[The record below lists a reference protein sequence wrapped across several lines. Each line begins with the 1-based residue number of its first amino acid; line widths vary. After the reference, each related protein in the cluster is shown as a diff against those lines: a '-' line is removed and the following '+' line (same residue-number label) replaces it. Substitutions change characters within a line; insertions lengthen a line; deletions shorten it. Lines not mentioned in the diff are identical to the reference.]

1 MLFFNELSFW
11 ERKEYLNGI
20 DFAIIG
26 SGIVGMSTAIFLKKR
41 YPSAKIT
48 ILERG
53 YLPTGAST
61 KNAGFACFGSPTELF
76 DDLQRNKEQEV
87 WETFLLRYQ
96 GLQTLFS
103 LVDKNRMNYKECAS
117 WDLIE
122 NNHLD
127 IPNDFIPYLNSQTK
141 SILNEANV
149 YSDDSKAIDTFG
161 FNGFKKAY
169 KNCLEGSIDT
179 GKLITE
185 LFKKTVENEVQTL
198 FGVNLESFTEMNQ
211 GVELTTN
218 FGELKCAH
226 LLICT
231 NGFATKFLE
240 ADLQPARAQ
249 VMITKPIQNLK
260 IDGTFHFD
268 SGYYYFRNIENRIL
282 IGGGRNLN
290 IEGETTEK
298 FGTTAQIQKSIL
310 NLLKEN
316 ILPTTPFEID
326 YSWSGIMGV
335 GKEKSPIIKKV
346 NNKVAFGV
354 RMGGMGVAIG
364 SEVGKKLA
372 NIF

>member
-11 ERKEYLNGI
+11 ERKEYLNDI

-41 YPSAKIT
+41 YSSAKIT

-61 KNAGFACFGSPTELF
+61 KNAGFACFGSPTELY
-76 DDLQRNKEQEV
+76 DDLQKNDEHEV

-103 LVDKNRMNYKECAS
+103 LVEKDKIDYKSCAS
-117 WDLIE
+117 WDLIGC
-122 NNHLD
+122 NHSD
-127 IPNDFIPYLNSQTK
+127 IPADLIYYLNSKTK
-141 SILNEANV
+141 ALIFEDFV
-149 YSDDSKAIDTFG
+149 YSDDSIFLSSFG
-161 FNGFKKAY
+161 FKGFQKAY
-169 KNCLEGSIDT
+169 KNRLEGSIDT

-185 LFKKTVENEVQTL
+185 LFKKTVEDGIQTL
-198 FGVNLESFTEMNQ
+198 FGVNLESFSELNQ
-211 GVELTTN
+211 EVQLITN
-218 FGELKCAH
+218 FGELNCAH

-231 NGFATKFLE
+231 NGFANKFLK

-249 VMITKPIQNLK
+249 VMITKPIQDLK
-260 IDGTFHFD
+260 IEGTFHFD
-268 SGYYYFRNIENRIL
+268 AGYYYFRNIENRIL

-290 IEGETTEK
+290 IEGETTEN
-298 FGTTAQIQKSIL
+298 FGTTDQIQASIL
-310 NLLKEN
+310 HLLKEN
-316 ILPTTPFEID
+316 ILPKTPFEID

-372 NIF
+372 NLF

>member
-1 MLFFNELSFW
+1 MLFLNELSFW
-11 ERKEYLNGI
+11 ERKEYLNDI

-76 DDLQRNKEQEV
+76 DDLQKNKESEV

-103 LVDKNRMNYKECAS
+103 LVEKEQIDYKACGS
-117 WDLIE
+117 WDLIA
-122 NNHLD
+122 NNESD
-127 IPNDFIPYLNSQTK
+127 ISTDFIDYLNIKTNSL
-141 SILNEANV
+141 LNEPNV
-149 YSDDSKAIDTFG
+149 YSDDSNFASSFG
-161 FNGFKKAY
+161 FKGFQKAY
-169 KNCLEGSIDT
+169 KNRLEGSIDT

-185 LFKKTVENEVQTL
+185 IYKKTVEHGIQTL
-198 FGVNLESFTEMNQ
+198 FGINLESYTETNQ
-211 GVELTTN
+211 EVELLTN

-231 NGFATKFLE
+231 NGFANKFLQ
-240 ADLQPARAQ
+240 ADLKPARAQ
-249 VMITKPIQNLK
+249 VMITKPIHNLK
-260 IDGTFHFD
+260 IKGTFHFD
-268 SGYYYFRNIENRIL
+268 AGYYYFRNIENRIL

-290 IEGETTEK
+290 FEGETTET
-298 FGTTAQIQKSIL
+298 FGTTDQIQDAIL
-310 NLLKEN
+310 HLLKEN
-316 ILPTTPFEID
+316 ILPNTPFEID

-335 GKEKSPIIKKV
+335 GQEKSPIIKKV
-346 NNKVAFGV
+346 NNRVAFGV

>member
-11 ERKEYLNGI
+11 ERKEYLNEI
-20 DFAIIG
+20 DFVIIG
-26 SGIVGMSTAIFLKKR
+26 AGIVGMSTAIFLKKR
-41 YPSAKIT
+41 FPSAKIT

-53 YLPTGAST
+53 YLPSGAST

-76 DDLQRNKEQEV
+76 DDLQKNNEDKV

-103 LVDKNRMNYKECAS
+103 LVDKERINYQPCAS
-117 WDLIE
+117 WDLLK
-122 NNHLD
+122 NNQSD
-127 IPNDFIPYLNSQTK
+127 IPADFIDYLNSKTNLF
-141 SILNEANV
+141 INEADV
-149 YSDDSKAIDTFG
+149 YSDDSLFANSFVFKG
-161 FNGFKKAY
+161 FQKAY
-169 KNCLEGSIDT
+169 KNRLEGSLDT

-185 LFKKTVENEVQTL
+185 LFKKTVELGIQTL
-198 FGVNLESFTEMNQ
+198 FGVNLESYTEAEQEVN
-211 GVELTTN
+211 LNTN

-231 NGFATKFLE
+231 NGFANKFLD

-249 VMITKPIQNLK
+249 VMITKPINDLK
-260 IDGTFHFD
+260 FEGTFHFD
-268 SGYYYFRNIENRIL
+268 AGYYYFRNIENRIL

-290 IEGETTEK
+290 IEGETTEN
-298 FGTTAQIQKSIL
+298 FGTTEQIQDSIL

-316 ILPTTPFEID
+316 ILPTTAFEID

-346 NNKVAFGV
+346 NNRVAFGV

-372 NIF
+372 NLF

>member
-11 ERKEYLNGI
+11 ERKEYLNDI
-20 DFAIIG
+20 DFVIIG
-26 SGIVGMSTAIFLKKR
+26 AGIVGMSTAIFLKKR
-41 YPSAKIT
+41 FPSAKIT

-61 KNAGFACFGSPTELF
+61 KNAGFACFGSPTEMF
-76 DDLQRNKEQEV
+76 DDLQTIKEEQV

-103 LVDKNRMNYKECAS
+103 LVEKEKINYQPCAS
-117 WDLIE
+117 WDLIAE
-122 NNHLD
+122 NQES
-127 IPNDFIPYLNSQTK
+127 ISKDFIFYLNDKTRDLIGES
-141 SILNEANV
+141 NV
-149 YSDDSKAIDTFG
+149 YSEDKSALIHFG
-161 FNGFKKAY
+161 FKGFQTAF
-169 KNCLEGSIDT
+169 KNRLEGSIDT
-179 GKLITE
+179 GKLISE
-185 LFKKTVENEVQTL
+185 LYKKSVELGIQTL
-198 FGVNLESFTEMNQ
+198 FGINLESFSENTHE
-211 GVELTTN
+211 VSLITN

-226 LLICT
+226 LLVCT
-231 NGFATKFLE
+231 NGFANKSLDI
-240 ADLQPARAQ
+240 DLQPARAQ
-249 VMITKPIQNLK
+249 VMITKPIHDLK
-260 IDGTFHFD
+260 FEGTFHFD
-268 SGYYYFRNIENRIL
+268 AGYYYFRNIENRIL

-290 IEGETTEK
+290 IEGETTEN
-298 FGTTAQIQKSIL
+298 FGTTDQIQDSIL

-316 ILPTTPFEID
+316 ILPTTAFEID

-346 NNKVAFGV
+346 NNRVAFGV

>member
-11 ERKEYLNGI
+11 ERKEYLNEI

-26 SGIVGMSTAIFLKKR
+26 AGIVGMSTAIFLKKR
-41 YPSAKIT
+41 FPLAKIT

-76 DDLQRNKEQEV
+76 DDLQKIKEEQV

-103 LVDKNRMNYKECAS
+103 LVDKEKINYKPCAS
-117 WDLIE
+117 WDLISKDQT
-122 NNHLD
+122 D
-127 IPNDFIPYLNSQTK
+127 ISIDFIDYLNEKTK
-141 SILNEANV
+141 SILKQEAV
-149 YSDDSKAIDTFG
+149 YSDDSKAIVSFG
-161 FNGFKKAY
+161 FEGFQKAY
-169 KNCLEGSIDT
+169 KNRLEGSIDT

-185 LFKKTVENEVQTL
+185 LYKKTIEFGIQTL
-198 FGVNLESFTEMNQ
+198 FGINLESYTEAINE
-211 GVELTTN
+211 VNLITN
-218 FGELKCAH
+218 FGELACAH
-226 LLICT
+226 LLVCT
-231 NGFATKFLE
+231 NGFANEFLK

-249 VMITKPIQNLK
+249 VMITKPIQDLK
-260 IDGTFHFD
+260 FEGTFHFD
-268 SGYYYFRNIENRIL
+268 AGYYYFRNIENRIL

-290 IEGETTEK
+290 IEGETTEN
-298 FGTTAQIQKSIL
+298 FGTTDQIQSSIF

-316 ILPTTPFEID
+316 ILPTTAFEID

-346 NNKVAFGV
+346 NNRVAFGV
-354 RMGGMGVAIG
+354 RMGGMGLAIG

>member
-1 MLFFNELSFW
+1 MLFLNELSFW
-11 ERKEYLNGI
+11 ERKEYLNDI

-76 DDLQRNKEQEV
+76 DDLQKNKESEV

-103 LVDKNRMNYKECAS
+103 LVEKEQIDYKACGS
-117 WDLIE
+117 WDLIA
-122 NNHLD
+122 NNESD
-127 IPNDFIPYLNSQTK
+127 ISTDFIDYLNIKTNSL
-141 SILNEANV
+141 LNEPNV
-149 YSDDSKAIDTFG
+149 YSDDSNFASSFG
-161 FNGFKKAY
+161 FKGFQKAY
-169 KNCLEGSIDT
+169 KNRLEGSIDT

-185 LFKKTVENEVQTL
+185 IYKKTVEHGIQTI
-198 FGVNLESFTEMNQ
+198 FGINLESYRETNQ
-211 GVELTTN
+211 EVELLTN
-218 FGELKCAH
+218 FGELKCAL

-231 NGFATKFLE
+231 NGFANKFLQ
-240 ADLQPARAQ
+240 ADLKPARAQ
-249 VMITKPIQNLK
+249 VMITKPIHNLK
-260 IDGTFHFD
+260 IKGTFHFD
-268 SGYYYFRNIENRIL
+268 AGYYYFRNIENRIL

-290 IEGETTEK
+290 FEGETTET
-298 FGTTAQIQKSIL
+298 FGTTDQIQDAIL
-310 NLLKEN
+310 HLLKEN
-316 ILPTTPFEID
+316 ILPNTPFEID

-335 GKEKSPIIKKV
+335 GQEKSPIIKKV
-346 NNKVAFGV
+346 NNRVAFGV

>member
-11 ERKEYLNGI
+11 ERKEYLDEI

-41 YPSAKIT
+41 YPTAKIT

-61 KNAGFACFGSPTELF
+61 KNAGFACFGSPTELY
-76 DDLQRNKEQEV
+76 DDLQKNTEQAV

-96 GLQTLFS
+96 GIQTLFS
-103 LVDKNRMNYKECAS
+103 LVDKEKINYKPCAS
-117 WDLIE
+117 WDLIAE
-122 NNHLD
+122 NQLD
-127 IPNDFIPYLNSQTK
+127 IPEDFIAYLNSKTEQLINDN
-141 SILNEANV
+141 SV
-149 YSDDSKAIDTFG
+149 YLDDSELLASFG
-161 FNGFKKAY
+161 FKGFQKAY
-169 KNCLEGSIDT
+169 KNSLEGSIDT

-185 LFKKTVENEVQTL
+185 LYKKTVENGIQTL
-198 FGVNLESFTEMNQ
+198 FGINLESFSESKKE
-211 GVELTTN
+211 VSLATN

-231 NGFATKFLE
+231 NGFATKFQQL
-240 ADLQPARAQ
+240 DLQPARAQ
-249 VMITKPIQNLK
+249 VLITKPIQDLK
-260 IDGTFHFD
+260 FDGTFHFD
-268 SGYYYFRNIENRIL
+268 AGYYYFRTIENRVL

-290 IEGETTEK
+290 FEGETTEN
-298 FGTTAQIQKSIL
+298 FGTTNQIQDSIL
-310 NLLKEN
+310 SLLKEN
-316 ILPTTPFEID
+316 ILPNSPFEVD

-335 GKEKSPIIKKV
+335 GNEKSPIIKKV
-346 NNKVAFGV
+346 NNRVAFGV

-372 NIF
+372 TIF

>member
-11 ERKEYLNGI
+11 ERKEYLNDI

-41 YPSAKIT
+41 FPTSKIT

-76 DDLQRNKEQEV
+76 DDLQKNDEEQV

-103 LVDKNRMNYKECAS
+103 LVDKNRINYKKCAS

-127 IPNDFIPYLNSQTK
+127 IPNDFIAYLNYKTNSL
-141 SILNEANV
+141 LNEVNV
-149 YSDDSKAIDTFG
+149 YSDDTIAIDTFG
-161 FNGFKKAY
+161 FKGFKKAY

-185 LFKKTVENEVQTL
+185 LYRKTIENEVQTL
-198 FGVNLESFTEMNQ
+198 FGVNLESFKEMNQ
-211 GVELTTN
+211 EVELTTN

-231 NGFATKFLE
+231 NGFANKFIEL
-240 ADLQPARAQ
+240 DLQPARAQ
-249 VMITKPIQNLK
+249 VMITKPIHNLR

-268 SGYYYFRNIENRIL
+268 AGYYYFRNIENRIL

-298 FGTTAQIQKSIL
+298 FGTTAQIQNSIL

-326 YSWSGIMGV
+326 YSWSGIMGI

>member
-11 ERKEYLNGI
+11 ERKEYLNDI

-41 YPSAKIT
+41 FPTSKIT

-76 DDLQRNKEQEV
+76 DDLQKNDEEQV

-103 LVDKNRMNYKECAS
+103 LVDKNRINYKKCAS

-127 IPNDFIPYLNSQTK
+127 IPNDFIAYLNSRMK

-149 YSDDSKAIDTFG
+149 YSDDTIAIDTFG
-161 FNGFKKAY
+161 LKGFKKAY

-185 LFKKTVENEVQTL
+185 LYRKTIENEVQTL
-198 FGVNLESFTEMNQ
+198 FGVNLESFKEMNQ
-211 GVELTTN
+211 EVELTTN

-231 NGFATKFLE
+231 NGFANKFIEL
-240 ADLQPARAQ
+240 DLQPARAQ
-249 VMITKPIQNLK
+249 VMITKPIHNLR

-268 SGYYYFRNIENRIL
+268 AGYYYFRNIENRIL

-298 FGTTAQIQKSIL
+298 FGTTAQIQNSIL

-346 NNKVAFGV
+346 NNRVAFGV

>member
-11 ERKEYLNGI
+11 ERKAYLIDI

-41 YPSAKIT
+41 FPSAKIT

-53 YLPTGAST
+53 YLPSGAST

-76 DDLQRNKEQEV
+76 DDLQKNKEDQV

-96 GLQTLFS
+96 GLNTLFS
-103 LVDKNRMNYKECAS
+103 LVEKERVNYKACAS
-117 WDLIE
+117 WDLIT
-122 NNHLD
+122 NNQSDL
-127 IPNDFIPYLNSQTK
+127 PTDFIDYLNSK
-141 SILNEANV
+141 SNSLINEPNV
-149 YSDDSKAIDTFG
+149 YSDDSNFAASFG
-161 FNGFKKAY
+161 FKGFKKAY
-169 KNCLEGSIDT
+169 KNRLEGSIDT

-185 LFKKTVENEVQTL
+185 LYSKTVEFGIQTL
-198 FGVNLESFTEMNQ
+198 FGINLESYSESHQ
-211 GVELTTN
+211 EVELMTTY
-218 FGELKCAH
+218 GELKCAH
-226 LLICT
+226 LLVCT
-231 NGFATKFLE
+231 NGFANKFFE
-240 ADLQPARAQ
+240 VDLQPARAQ
-249 VMITKPIQNLK
+249 VMITKPIKGLK
-260 IDGTFHFD
+260 FEGTFHFD
-268 SGYYYFRNIENRIL
+268 AGYYYFRSIEDRVL
-282 IGGGRNLN
+282 IGGGRNIN
-290 IEGETTEK
+290 FEGEKTEN
-298 FGTTAQIQKSIL
+298 FGTTSQIQGSIL
-310 NLLKEN
+310 NLLNEN
-316 ILPTTPFEID
+316 ILPTVPFEID

>member
-11 ERKEYLNGI
+11 ERKEYLNEI
-20 DFAIIG
+20 DFVIIG
-26 SGIVGMSTAIFLKKR
+26 AGIVGMSTAIFLKKR
-41 YPSAKIT
+41 FPSAKIT

-76 DDLQRNKEQEV
+76 DDLQKNNEDKV

-96 GLQTLFS
+96 GLQSLFS
-103 LVDKNRMNYKECAS
+103 LVDKERINYQPCAS
-117 WDLIE
+117 WDLLE
-122 NNHLD
+122 NNQSD
-127 IPNDFIPYLNSQTK
+127 IPADFIDYLNSKTNLF
-141 SILNEANV
+141 INEADV
-149 YSDDSKAIDTFG
+149 YSDDSLFANSFG
-161 FNGFKKAY
+161 FKGFQKAY
-169 KNCLEGSIDT
+169 KNRLEGSLDT

-185 LFKKTVENEVQTL
+185 LFKKTVELGIQTL
-198 FGVNLESFTEMNQ
+198 FGVNLESYTEAEQEVSLN
-211 GVELTTN
+211 TN

-231 NGFATKFLE
+231 NGFANKFLD
-240 ADLQPARAQ
+240 ADIQPARAQ
-249 VMITKPIQNLK
+249 VMITKPINDLK
-260 IDGTFHFD
+260 FEGTFHFD
-268 SGYYYFRNIENRIL
+268 AGYYYFRNIENRIL

-290 IEGETTEK
+290 IEGETTEN
-298 FGTTAQIQKSIL
+298 FGTTEQIQDSIL

-316 ILPTTPFEID
+316 ILPTTAFEID

-346 NNKVAFGV
+346 NNRVAFGV

-372 NIF
+372 NLF

>member
-11 ERKEYLNGI
+11 ERKEYLNAI

-41 YPSAKIT
+41 FPSSKIT

-61 KNAGFACFGSPTELF
+61 KNAGFACFGSPTELY
-76 DDLQRNKEQEV
+76 DDLQRNEEQEV

-96 GLQTLFS
+96 GLQTLFT
-103 LVDKNRMNYKECAS
+103 LVDKNRINYKKCAS

-127 IPNDFIPYLNSQTK
+127 IPNDFIAYLNSRTK

-149 YSDDSKAIDTFG
+149 YSDDTITIDTFG
-161 FNGFKKAY
+161 FKGFKKAY

-185 LFKKTVENEVQTL
+185 LYRKTIENGVQTL
-198 FGVNLESFTEMNQ
+198 FGVNLESFREMNQ
-211 GVELTTN
+211 EVELTTN

-231 NGFATKFLE
+231 NGFANKFIEL
-240 ADLQPARAQ
+240 DLQPARAQ
-249 VMITKPIQNLK
+249 VMITKPIQNLR

-268 SGYYYFRNIENRIL
+268 AGYYYFRNIENRVL

-290 IEGETTEK
+290 VEGETTEK
-298 FGTTAQIQKSIL
+298 FGTTAQIQDSIL

-326 YSWSGIMGV
+326 YSWSGIMGI

>member
-26 SGIVGMSTAIFLKKR
+26 SGIVGMTTAIFLKKR
-41 YPSAKIT
+41 FPSAKIT

-76 DDLQRNKEQEV
+76 DDLQKNSEDKV

-103 LVDKNRMNYKECAS
+103 LVDKERVNYKPCAS
-117 WDLIE
+117 WDLLAK
-122 NNHLD
+122 NQSD
-127 IPNDFIPYLNSQTK
+127 IPVDFIDYLNSKTNFFIK
-141 SILNEANV
+141 ESDV
-149 YSDDSKAIDTFG
+149 YSDDSLFANSFG
-161 FNGFKKAY
+161 FIGFQKAF
-169 KNCLEGSIDT
+169 KNRLEGSLDT

-185 LFKKTVENEVQTL
+185 LYKKTVELGIQTL
-198 FGVNLESFTEMNQ
+198 FGINLESYTEAINE
-211 GVELTTN
+211 VNLTTN
-218 FGELKCAH
+218 FGELACAH
-226 LLICT
+226 LLVCT
-231 NGFATKFLE
+231 NGFTNEFLK

-249 VMITKPIQNLK
+249 VMITKPIQ
-260 IDGTFHFD
+260 
-268 SGYYYFRNIENRIL
+268 NRIL

-298 FGTTAQIQKSIL
+298 FGTTDQIQDSIL
-310 NLLKEN
+310 ELLHKN
-316 ILPTTPFEID
+316 ILPTTVFEID

-335 GKEKSPIIKKV
+335 GQEKSPIIKKV
-346 NNKVAFGV
+346 NNRVAFGV
-354 RMGGMGVAIG
+354 RMGGMGIAIG